1 MEEQPSTDDQFL
13 KIIDQ
18 IIENNFNKEDFSVED
33 LAQKLGLSRSM
44 LHRKL
49 IKLTGKSARDLIT
62 QKRLIKAKELLE
74 NDAATVS
81 EVTYKVGFSDSSYFA
96 KVFKKHFDIV
106 PGDVKKNLL
115 TSGIQE
121 SSDTDTEVPV
131 PTKKKDRGL
140 LVKVLIILLVICII
154 GGSLYFYSKINRPK
168 EKSLAVLPLD
178 NLTGLPENSYIIDGM
193 QDALIGELGQIKSIR
208 VISRTST
215 LRYRDT
221 DMLLPDIAKELG
233 VNTIV
238 EGSVHCL
245 GDSLCLIVQ
254 LIDVLPKERHL
265 LANEYRDD
273 MHNALKIQKTAV
285 KDIARN
291 INIKL
296 TEDQEQ
302 LFTEARQVDPE
313 TYKDYLRGL
322 YQLNLGTPESFY
334 LGIDYM
340 QKAIKR
346 DPGEPLAHAGLALG
360 YAQLGHGYLEA
371 PDAFLTAEA
380 AANKALKLDPTLDEA
395 HIAIGMLNTYNFWDW
410 PKAQKAYENALAQ
423 NPNNEIAHAHFAWYH
438 VLFDNKEKS
447 LYHAKMATVLD
458 PLSPAYLSW
467 LAWLYVYFEE
477 FEQAEIAARNSLELM
492 ENLPYG
498 NTVMGWVYL
507 HKKEYQKAI
516 ETHKKLPLNYPFFK
530 MVLAYTY
537 VQAGDMD
544 KAIALRNEVEE
555 QAKQSWVNPFE
566 RGLLAGMAGDL
577 DKAFKMLEEAV
588 EHHYYPTNHINIM
601 IPGMKFLDGDPRYDE
616 LFQKM
621 NLPYKRELLVSK
633 SSE

>member
-1 MEEQPSTDDQFL
+1 MEKQPSMDDQFL
-13 KIIDQ
+13 RITNQ
-18 IIENNFNKEDFSVED
+18 IILDNLDNENFSVED
-33 LAQKLGLSRSM
+33 LAQKAGLSRSM

-49 IKLTGKSARDLIT
+49 IKLTGKSASDLIT
-62 QKRLIKAKELLE
+62 LKRLIKAKELLE
-74 NDAATVS
+74 NDVATSS
-81 EVTYKVGFSDSSYFA
+81 EIAYKVGFSDPSYFN
-96 KVFKKHFDIV
+96 KVFKKYYKV
-106 PGDVKKNLL
+106 SPGDMRKKGAPDLEDLL
-115 TSGIQE
+115 KRPQPRIL
-121 SSDTDTEVPV
+121 
-131 PTKKKDRGL
+131 GL
-140 LVKVLIILLVICII
+140 YKSKSLLIKAVTTIAFIIII
-154 GGSLYFYSKINRPK
+154 GGVIYFLIKSKIPV

-178 NLTGLPENSYIIDGM
+178 NLTGLPENTFIIDGM

-215 LRYRDT
+215 LRYRDS

-238 EGSVHCL
+238 EGSVQCL
-245 GDSLCLIVQ
+245 GDSLCLIIQ
-254 LIDVLPKERHL
+254 LIDVFPKERHL
-265 LANEYRDD
+265 LANEYIDN
-273 MHNALKIQKTAV
+273 MHNALRIQKTAV
-285 KDIARN
+285 KDIAHN
-291 INIKL
+291 INIRL
-296 TEDQEQ
+296 SEDQEQ

-322 YQLNLGTPESFY
+322 YQLNLGTPESYY